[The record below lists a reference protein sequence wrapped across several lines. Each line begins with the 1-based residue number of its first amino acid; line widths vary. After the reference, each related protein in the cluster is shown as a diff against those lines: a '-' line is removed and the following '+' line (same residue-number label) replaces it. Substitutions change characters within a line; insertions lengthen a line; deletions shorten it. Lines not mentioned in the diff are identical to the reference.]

1 MKSEKPSVHFP
12 RLVSVNEP
20 ASTTADDTAMGG
32 AAEEAPEKFDT
43 FFNSAN
49 RLVMGVTISIIVGF
63 VALLIFSAFAPINRG
78 SIANGQITVLGQRNL
93 IQHLD
98 GGVVQQINIKEGDHV
113 RPGELLVKLD
123 DRPAKLALQLLQQQQ
138 RQLLIEQA
146 MLQSERAGAATIAWP
161 PEVLAAAA
169 RDPATARSLAT
180 NQILMSNRRSNREAQ
195 KAVLRE
201 QNTRLQA
208 QIAGFEAQKQGLAE
222 QARLIKL
229 EADSL
234 TQLYDKG
241 LTTRTRIL
249 ALQRNAADLQGSI
262 GASEAQMQQN
272 RVQMG
277 ENNLRMIGID
287 TEMQEQNAK
296 RLTELQTQ
304 LFELGDRVSSQQLV
318 LERTAIRSPS
328 AGVVLNRVV
337 NSVGMVVRPGEPIVE
352 IVPDNELI
360 VTAQV
365 RPQDIERVKVG
376 ATAVVRM
383 SSLNVQTTPRLHGKV
398 VYVSA
403 DALTDE
409 KAGRSYF
416 TARVEVPRSEMKKMG
431 PVKLQ
436 PGMPAEVMID
446 AGSRTVLSYLL
457 QPVTAAFGRAFTE

>member
-20 ASTTADDTAMGG
+20 ASTPADGYDQDGVAD
-32 AAEEAPEKFDT
+32 EEPEKFNT
-43 FFNSAN
+43 FFNSSN
-49 RLVMGVTISIIVGF
+49 RIVMGVTISIIVAF

-78 SIANGQITVLGQRNL
+78 SIAMGQVTVLGQRHL

-98 GGVVQQINIKEGDHV
+98 GGIVKQILVKEGDHV
-113 RPGELLVKLD
+113 QAGQLLVKLD
-123 DRPAKLALQLLQQQQ
+123 ERPARLALQLLEQQQ

-146 MLQSERAGAATIAWP
+146 MLNAERMGATTINWP

-180 NQILMSNRRSNREAQ
+180 NQLLLSNRSASREAQ

-201 QNTRLQA
+201 QNMRLQA
-208 QIAGFEAQKQGLAE
+208 QIAGLVAQKPGLAE
-222 QARLIKL
+222 QNRLIKL
-229 EADSL
+229 ESDSL
-234 TQLYDKG
+234 TQLYEKG

-262 GASEAQMQQN
+262 GTTEAQIQQN

-277 ENNLRMIGID
+277 ENNLRMIGLD
-287 TEMQEQNAK
+287 AEVQEENAK
-296 RLTELQTQ
+296 RVTELQTQ
-304 LFELGDRVSSQQLV
+304 LFELGDRISSQRLV
-318 LERTAIRSPS
+318 FERTSITSPS
-328 AGVVLNRVV
+328 PGVVLNRAV

-352 IVPDNELI
+352 VVPDNQLI

-365 RPQDIERVKVG
+365 RPQDIERVRVG
-376 ATAVVRM
+376 SRATVRM
-383 SSLNVQTTPRLHGKV
+383 SALNVQTTPQLHGKV

-409 KAGRSYF
+409 KAGMSYF
-416 TARVEVPRSEMKKMG
+416 QARIEVPQSELKKLG
-431 PVKLQ
+431 PIKLT
-436 PGMPAEVMID
+436 PGMPAEIMID

-457 QPVTAAFGRAFTE
+457 QPVAGAFSRTFTE

>member
-20 ASTTADDTAMGG
+20 ASTPAEGLGPDG
-32 AAEEAPEKFDT
+32 AEEEAPEKFDT
-43 FFNSAN
+43 FFNSSN
-49 RLVMGVTISIIVGF
+49 RIVMGVTISIIVAF
-63 VALLIFSAFAPINRG
+63 VALVIFAAFAPINRG
-78 SIANGQITVLGQRNL
+78 SIAMGQVTVLGQRHL

-98 GGVVQQINIKEGDHV
+98 GGIVHAINVKEGDRV
-113 RPGELLVKLD
+113 RPGQLLVKLD
-123 DRPAKLALQLLQQQQ
+123 DRAAKLALQLLEQQH

-146 MLQSERAGAATIAWP
+146 MLQAERTGATTVAWP
-161 PEVLAAAA
+161 PDVLAAAA

-180 NQILMSNRRSNREAQ
+180 NQNLLLTRRAAREAQ
-195 KAVLRE
+195 KSVLRE

-208 QIAGFEAQKQGLAE
+208 QIAGLAAQKQGLAE

-234 TQLYDKG
+234 TQLYEKG

-249 ALQRNAADLQGSI
+249 ALQRNGADLQGSI
-262 GASEAQMQQN
+262 GTTEAQIQQN

-277 ENNLRMIGID
+277 ENNLRIIGVD
-287 TEMQEQNAK
+287 AEMLEENAK
-296 RLTELQTQ
+296 RLAELQTQ
-304 LFELGDRVSSQQLV
+304 LFELSDRMASQRLV
-318 LERTAIRSPS
+318 VERTNIIAPS
-328 AGVVLNRVV
+328 AGVVLNRAV
-337 NSVGMVVRPGEPIVE
+337 NSVGMVVRPGEPILE
-352 IVPDNELI
+352 IVPDNQLI

-376 ATAVVRM
+376 ANATVRM
-383 SSLNVQTTPRLHGKV
+383 SGLNVQTTPRLEGRV

-409 KAGRSYF
+409 KAGMSYF
-416 TARVEVPRSEMKKMG
+416 QARVEVPQKELKKLG
-431 PVKLQ
+431 AIKLT

-446 AGSRTVLSYLL
+446 AGARTVLSYLL
-457 QPVTAAFGRAFTE
+457 QPVTSAFGRAFTE

>member
-12 RLVSVNEP
+12 RLVAVNESAPNEAESAAVP
-20 ASTTADDTAMGG
+20 AG
-32 AAEEAPEKFDT
+32 EEEPEKFNT
-43 FFNSAN
+43 FFNSSN
-49 RLVMGVTISIIVGF
+49 RIVMGVTFSIIIAF
-63 VALLIFSAFAPINRG
+63 LALLIFSAFAPINRG
-78 SIANGQITVLGQRNL
+78 SIAMGQITVLGQRNL

-98 GGVVQQINIKEGDHV
+98 GGVVEQILVKEGDRV
-113 RPGELLVKLD
+113 QAGQLLVKLD
-123 DRPAKLALQLLQQQQ
+123 DRTAKLALQLLEQQH
-138 RQLLIEQA
+138 RQLLVEQS
-146 MLQSERAGAATIAWP
+146 MLQAERDGLASIPWP
-161 PEVLAAAA
+161 AEILAAAA

-180 NQILMSNRRSNREAQ
+180 NQVLLSNRRASRESQ

-201 QNTRLQA
+201 QNARLQA
-208 QIAGFEAQKQGLAE
+208 QIAGLAAQKQGLAE

-234 TQLYDKG
+234 TQLYEKG

-262 GASEAQMQQN
+262 GTTEAQVQQN

-277 ENNLRMIGID
+277 ENNLRMIGLD
-287 TEMQEQNAK
+287 AEMQEQNAK

-304 LFELGDRVSSQQLV
+304 LFELGDRMSSQRLV
-318 LERTAIRSPS
+318 LARTSIISPA
-328 AGVVLNRVV
+328 AGVVLNRAV

-352 IVPDNELI
+352 VVPDSQLL

-365 RPQDIERVKVG
+365 RPQDISKVKVG
-376 ATAVVRM
+376 ARAVVRM
-383 SSLNVQTTPRLHGKV
+383 SSLNVQTTPQLNGKV

-409 KAGRSYF
+409 KAGVSYF
-416 TARVEVPRSEMKKMG
+416 QARVEVPERELRKLG
-431 PVKLQ
+431 GVKLT

-446 AGSRTVLSYLL
+446 AGARTVLSYLL
-457 QPVTAAFGRAFTE
+457 QPVVGAFGRTFTE